1 MGDVISSHL
10 DEAKREIITGEA
22 LCVGLFGA
30 CCCGVLARV
39 RFYAA
44 ATHYQDILYHLG
56 EMKSVILPDISV
68 TGSFVECLNR
78 LCCRY
83 WCTVAV
89 HVKVLWL

>member
-22 LCVGLFGA
+22 LCGGLFAA

-44 ATHYQDILYHLG
+44 ATQYQDVLYYLG
-56 EMKSVILPDISV
+56 EMKSVMLPRC
-68 TGSFVECLNR
+68 ECDGVF
-78 LCCRY
+78 CGMI
-83 WCTVAV
+83 
-89 HVKVLWL
+89 